1 MCSRRLRL
9 RGVQHV
15 VFYSLPQYAQFY
27 AELVNLI
34 GDFPRQ
40 TQFPQSSDGVKGNAV
55 EVGGSSSD
63 RNSSSKDIVGDEP
76 SCVVLFSKFER
87 LALERVLGK
96 KRSDHIFAS
105 KKATFMFC

>member
-1 MCSRRLRL
+1 M
-9 RGVQHV
+9 QHV
-15 VFYSLPQYAQFY
+15 VFYSLPQYAQYY

-40 TQFPQSSDGVKGNAV
+40 TQFQQTSDGAKANAV
-55 EVGGSSSD
+55 EEGGGGSD
-63 RNSSSKDIVGDEP
+63 RNSRSSKDIVGDEP

>member
-1 MCSRRLRL
+1 M
-9 RGVQHV
+9 
-15 VFYSLPQYAQFY
+15 
-27 AELVNLI
+27 I

-40 TQFPQSSDGVKGNAV
+40 TKVQQTPEGAKVSTAEEGVSSNSHSNRSN
-55 EVGGSSSD
+55 SSSGMVS
-63 RNSSSKDIVGDEP
+63 NSKDIVEDEP

-105 KKATFMFC
+105 MNSTFMFC

>member
-1 MCSRRLRL
+1 M
-9 RGVQHV
+9 
-15 VFYSLPQYAQFY
+15 
-27 AELVNLI
+27 I

-40 TQFPQSSDGVKGNAV
+40 TKVQQTPEGAKVSTA
-55 EVGGSSSD
+55 EEGGSS
-63 RNSSSKDIVGDEP
+63 NSHSNSNRSNSVSNSKDIVEDEP

-105 KKATFMFC
+105 MNSTFMFC

>member
-1 MCSRRLRL
+1 M
-9 RGVQHV
+9 QHV
-15 VFYSLPQYAQFY
+15 VFYSLPQYAQYY

-40 TQFPQSSDGVKGNAV
+40 TSDGAKANAV
-55 EVGGSSSD
+55 EDGVGGVGSD
-63 RNSSSKDIVGDEP
+63 RNSSSSKDIVGDEP